1 VKKTTRFYPH
11 VEVDTAPCAAVAQAG
26 GVTLTETVAVNGLG
40 TALRAGLSPWRKQL
54 AVHDPAKV
62 VLDLALTLALGGE
75 CLADVAVI
83 RSERG
88 IYGPVASD
96 PTVSRTIDALAADA
110 TKVLKAIN
118 GARAQARARAWQLAG
133 VHAPTMT
140 LMPRTRS

>member
-26 GVTLTETVAVNGLG
+26 GVTLTE